1 MINRDRVKKA
11 LTDVI
16 EKIKEEQMK
25 PTVDM
30 VVKGLLTQGYKE
42 IGGSDVFRIL
52 TNPND
57 RQVIKVF
64 YNDYDDPTE
73 IYIRESISS
82 EETSKRK

>member
-1 MINRDRVKKA
+1 
-11 LTDVI
+11 
-16 EKIKEEQMK
+16 MK